1 MVRAVRGQASRKGA
15 GMSETDRAATRER
28 KFADPKSRV
37 MRDGRETLRGQDWL
51 ARKLELWARSEGR
64 CEHTWKV
71 GRQTFRCSAEGTI
84 PAHVIPRHPLRD
96 DRMDN
101 LLCLFQTHDAMHEKQ
116 SWRRPRFGER
126 VHETSA

>member
-15 GMSETDRAATRER
+15 GMSETDRAATR
-28 KFADPKSRV
+28 
-37 MRDGRETLRGQDWL
+37 